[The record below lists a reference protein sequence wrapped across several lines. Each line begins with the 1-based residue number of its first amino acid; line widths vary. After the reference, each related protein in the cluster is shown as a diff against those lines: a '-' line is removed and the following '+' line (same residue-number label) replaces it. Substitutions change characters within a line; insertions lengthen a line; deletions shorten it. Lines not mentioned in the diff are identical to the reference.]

1 MALSLIQCP
10 KTSRPPPNNRL
21 RKVGLPP
28 IHRTSLS
35 FSGLQPLT
43 SSRVV
48 VCAAFSAAGSSGSN
62 DDVNP
67 YKVLGANPLDGFDR
81 VKAAYSKKRKDAERR
96 GDDAALSQLEK
107 AYDTIMMS
115 QLTKR
120 KKGETFGS
128 FQLFTNSTS
137 DILIILALFGL
148 SIEKAIIEHWQVK
161 GGVMDVQHRDK
172 VVCYGISS
180 KLAKQHGL
188 VECPFS
194 KSEVKDIRINMAIS
208 AVFTAWIIFKRS
220 AEYKPLQFLAFV
232 YVYRVFEKLG
242 AYEPLTSSTFTE
254 DGEDEGRMLRMG
266 KRLLRSLALGYT
278 GALNVIESI
287 GGFIPVFLYNNQAL
301 LVTASA
307 ALMLHIM
314 ASYYK

>member
-10 KTSRPPPNNRL
+10 KTSIPPPNNCF
-21 RKVGLPP
+21 RKVGLSP

-35 FSGLQPLT
+35 FSGLHRLS

-48 VCAAFSAAGSSGSN
+48 VRAAFSAAGSSGSN

-67 YKVLGANPLDGFDR
+67 YKVLGVNPIDGFDT
-81 VKAAYSKKRKDAERR
+81 VKSAYSKKRKDAERR
-96 GDDAALSQLEK
+96 GDDAALSQVEK
-107 AYDTIMMS
+107 AYDKIMMS

-128 FQLFTNSTS
+128 FQVSK
-137 DILIILALFGL
+137 DIKFA
-148 SIEKAIIEHWQVK
+148 
-161 GGVMDVQHRDK
+161 DK
-172 VVCYGISS
+172 QPIFPWG
-180 KLAKQHGL
+180 
-188 VECPFS
+188 PRFS

-208 AVFTAWIIFKRS
+208 AVFTAWIFFKRS

-232 YVYRVFEKLG
+232 YVYRVFEKLS
-242 AYEPLTSSTFTE
+242 ASESLASSTFTE

-266 KRLLRSLALGYT
+266 KRLLRSLALVFGCVAFASLGYT
-278 GALNVIESI
+278 GLLNVIESF

-307 ALMLHIM
+307 ALMFHIM
-314 ASYYK
+314 ASYYR